1 MLLNGDAV
9 AHHAPGRKG
18 LLLVAV
24 IASAVNLRTAVTS
37 VGALMQE
44 LERGL
49 GLTPEQSGLLTALPL
64 LTFAVVGSQVPR
76 LARRLGE
83 DRVIM
88 GAMAAM
94 TLGLIARSLVSS
106 PTLFLLATVLALTGG
121 AVGNVALPAVIKRD
135 FADRVGAM
143 TAAYTTAMAIGQTL
157 AAGLSVP
164 VFTATQSSWRTGI
177 GVWGV
182 LSAAAVLP
190 WLGTRSAR
198 RVGATSRR
206 PAAPRTR
213 AVTRSPTAWLI
224 TGFFATQ
231 SAQVFA
237 VFGWFSIFLQEAGVP
252 ADTAGTMVASYSFL
266 FIPLSLVVPLFAA
279 RRRTQR
285 VLLIAPSLAGIGGY
299 VGLLVLGSDG
309 AWLWMILVGLAN
321 AAFPVVLVLFT
332 TRTRSPE
339 STASLAALSQT
350 AGYLMAGC
358 GPLLIG
364 VLRRFAE
371 GPALPMSF
379 LIGVAVVQVLLGA
392 ALCRGRLVEDDLG
405 AGRARAADRPRA

>member
-1 MLLNGDAV
+1 
-9 AHHAPGRKG
+9 
-18 LLLVAV
+18 
-24 IASAVNLRTAVTS
+24 
-37 VGALMQE
+37 MQE

-88 GAMAAM
+88 GAMAVM
-94 TLGLIARSLVSS
+94 TVGLVARSLVSS
-106 PTLFLLATVLALTGG
+106 PTLFLLATTLALAGG

-143 TAAYTTAMAIGQTL
+143 TAAYTTSMAIGQTL

-177 GVWGV
+177 GVWSI

-190 WLGTRSAR
+190 WLWTRSAG
-198 RVGATSRR
+198 RVGARTRAR
-206 PAAPRTR
+206 VALRTR
-213 AVTRSPTAWLI
+213 AVTRSSTAWLI

-252 ADTAGTMVASYSFL
+252 ADTAGTMVAAYSFL

-279 RRRTQR
+279 RRRAQR
-285 VLLIAPSLAGIGGY
+285 VLLIAPSLAGGGAY
-299 VGLLVLGSDG
+299 VGLLTFGSDG
-309 AWLWMILVGLAN
+309 AWLWIILVGLAN

-339 STASLAALSQT
+339 TTASLAALSQT

-358 GPLLIG
+358 GPLMIG

-371 GPALPMSF
+371 GPTLPMGF
-379 LIGVAVVQVLLGA
+379 LIGVAVVQVLIGA
-392 ALCRGRLVEDDLG
+392 ALCRGRLVEDDL
-405 AGRARAADRPRA
+405 APEHPPAADRPQA